1 MIVPFAA
8 GGSNDLVGRSLARA
22 MSKDLKVN
30 IVVENITTGNTKL
43 GTLEVVKAD
52 PDGYNLLFAGHKA
65 LMGYYYSGTYETKVW
80 EQMSLMGQSGEQP
93 YGFLETRVESP
104 FKNWGDLAKYAKQN
118 PGKLTCGGPGAGG
131 LMNLIAQ
138 ETARAAGIDI
148 RYVPFAGAG
157 PSGTAVLGGHVDYRV
172 CLVAEALPNIR
183 AGKTRGLAISY
194 PNRIPELPEVPTFK
208 ELGIAFVDFPLT
220 LSYDLWGP
228 LKLSQSIQ
236 DTLAKALQKGV
247 QDADYVQF
255 CKKISYF
262 PVYKDA
268 NALQADIKLFD
279 EKVGTKLAAFYKK

>member
-1 MIVPFAA
+1 
-8 GGSNDLVGRSLARA
+8 
-22 MSKDLKVN
+22 
-30 IVVENITTGNTKL
+30 
-43 GTLEVVKAD
+43 
-52 PDGYNLLFAGHKA
+52 
-65 LMGYYYSGTYETKVW
+65 
-80 EQMSLMGQSGEQP
+80 
-93 YGFLETRVESP
+93 
-104 FKNWGDLAKYAKQN
+104 
-118 PGKLTCGGPGAGG
+118 
-131 LMNLIAQ
+131 MNLIAQ
-138 ETARAAGIDI
+138 ETARAAGIQI

-157 PSGTAVLGGHVDYRV
+157 PSGAAVLGGHVDYRV

-228 LKLSQSIQ
+228 LKLPQSIQ
-236 DTLAKALQKGV
+236 DTLAKALQKGIR
-247 QDADYVQF
+247 DADYVQF

-268 NALQADIKLFD
+268 KALQADIKLFD